1 MISVSSSFFQ
11 MGKWWLGEVK
21 RPACVWKAHR
31 ESWDRLLLG
40 SPSSH
45 AASCDPF
52 SPSHLLVSP
61 IPTCSLWS
69 ATPLFFSSFLN
80 LFTHFMTLHRFHFS
94 AWRSGCA
101 GLPLIP
107 APDSCAA
114 QSQSLD
120 PPKHVWSFLASF
132 HAASF
137 PCGVLPIAVAAGTV
151 FPRAL
156 CPWRTRLTLSVWG
169 SSRGTGTWDVC
180 TKYLFS
186 GLKTIHESFKANS
199 NATYFMQLSVSS
211 LTGRDPFLPPAPEA
225 APLTCCYAP
234 ISTYA
239 AKLRVALTWLCAL
252 SVCLLSFPH

>member
-1 MISVSSSFFQ
+1 MISVSSSIFQ

-40 SPSSH
+40 SPRSH

-69 ATPLFFSSFLN
+69 AIPLFFSSFLN

-94 AWRSGCA
+94 ARRSGCA

-120 PPKHVWSFLASF
+120 PL
-132 HAASF
+132 
-137 PCGVLPIAVAAGTV
+137 
-151 FPRAL
+151 
-156 CPWRTRLTLSVWG
+156 
-169 SSRGTGTWDVC
+169 
-180 TKYLFS
+180 
-186 GLKTIHESFKANS
+186 
-199 NATYFMQLSVSS
+199 
-211 LTGRDPFLPPAPEA
+211 
-225 APLTCCYAP
+225 
-234 ISTYA
+234 STYGLSWPASMPPHFPA
-239 AKLRVALTWLCAL
+239 AFSPSLWLLAPYSPGHCAPGEPDLLFQFGDPVEGLAPGTCAQNTCLVA
-252 SVCLLSFPH
+252 